1 MADRRSLGIVGFVF
15 GSVTAA
21 VMLIAVMVV
30 KHHVDG
36 RLTLDGAPH
45 AGHRRRGSDRHPLT
59 VIFPTTRSRPAQKSV
74 TEHPDRARHFPC
86 GSPIPR

>member
-30 KHHVDG
+30 VKHHVDG
-36 RLTLDGAPH
+36 RLSLDGP
-45 AGHRRRGSDRHPLT
+45 RMP
-59 VIFPTTRSRPAQKSV
+59 VIAASV
-74 TEHPDRARHFPC
+74 QT
-86 GSPIPR
+86 

>member
-1 MADRRSLGIVGFVF
+1 VL

-36 RLTLDGAPH
+36 RLTLDGARLPVMV
-45 AGHRRRGSDRHPLT
+45 AAAQS
-59 VIFPTTRSRPAQKSV
+59 VIR
-74 TEHPDRARHFPC
+74 
-86 GSPIPR
+86 